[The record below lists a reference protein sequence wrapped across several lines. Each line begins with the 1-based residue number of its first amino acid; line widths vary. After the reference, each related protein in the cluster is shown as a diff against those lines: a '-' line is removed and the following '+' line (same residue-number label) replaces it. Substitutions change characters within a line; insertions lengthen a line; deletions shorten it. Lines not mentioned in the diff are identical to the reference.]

1 MKIKALLSLLLLLVS
16 IASYSQPKPPPS
28 HGSNTSQS
36 NPQSA
41 PIGTSTILL
50 IALGASYTS
59 IKIYSDRK
67 DNQEEE

>member
-1 MKIKALLSLLLLLVS
+1 MKIKVLLSFALLLVS

>member
-50 IALGASYTS
+50 ISLGAVYTS
-59 IKIYSDRK
+59 IKIYSDIKNDK
-67 DNQEEE
+67 DDF